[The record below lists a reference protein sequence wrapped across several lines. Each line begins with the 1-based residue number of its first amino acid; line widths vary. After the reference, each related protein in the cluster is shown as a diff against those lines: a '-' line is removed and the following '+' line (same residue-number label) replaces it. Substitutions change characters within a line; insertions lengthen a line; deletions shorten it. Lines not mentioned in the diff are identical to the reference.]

1 MSKLNISD
9 STNISMPVRNMLAI
23 IGAVAMG
30 VWAYFGITE
39 QLNKHSTTLELMQKD
54 LSENTEFRIKYPRGE
69 LGQSQNDLEQFM
81 LIEDLYKSV
90 EKMEGILENNMTN
103 KVISLAF
110 LVFVV
115 YNFLNMRGLKGE
127 IGALTDKNTEL
138 SGNLASTKSELVQAQ
153 ADLET
158 VKTDLVTAQQ
168 ENEKRKAEVDRLK
181 SQLKE
186 D

>member
-9 STNISMPVRNMLAI
+9 NTNISMPVRNMRAI

-30 VWAYFGITE
+30 VWAYFGVTE

-90 EKMEGILENNMTN
+90 DTMQKHLDSMANNKINIEFLNKQMD
-103 KVISLAF
+103 KVIEDIEK
-110 LVFVV
+110 
-115 YNFLNMRGLKGE
+115 LKDADRD
-127 IGALTDKNTEL
+127 IKYTN
-138 SGNLASTKSELVQAQ
+138 GNH
-153 ADLET
+153 
-158 VKTDLVTAQQ
+158 
-168 ENEKRKAEVDRLK
+168 
-181 SQLKE
+181 
-186 D
+186 